1 MNPSYSRRIGL
12 HVEKDNGE
20 VVLGNGLEVELEGS
34 VNVHVKI
41 QQYQSQVSCLVTKL
55 SDGFD
60 LILGDNWLN
69 KHRAYID
76 YDSKDCILHKGNKK
90 ITISSVNTSKKK
102 FKPQDKILSA
112 LQFKRVVKKGCQPL
126 LVHLKKIESG
136 EPLENSPIEFVSLK
150 VEDSFVGPLVKAYE
164 DIFQPIPP
172 GLPPEREIAHT
183 IPLEEGHKPP
193 FRPIYRLSPLEI
205 EETKRQIAEYI
216 HKGWIEPSSS
226 PYGSPILFVKKKDGG
241 LRMVIDYRALNKL
254 TIKNQYPLPRI
265 DDLFDQLA
273 GSCVFSSL
281 DVVQGYHQIRTSEED
296 VPKMKM

>member
-1 MNPSYSRRIGL
+1 MYYDPPKPRILNALSRSSGLAMQFLGNVSGMDAHILLDTAASHCYLNSSYARRIGL

-90 ITISSVNTSKKK
+90 ITISNVNTSKKK

-136 EPLENSPIEFVSLK
+136 EPLENSPMESISLK

-164 DIFQPIPP
+164 DIFS
-172 GLPPEREIAHT
+172 T
-183 IPLEEGHKPP
+183 N
-193 FRPIYRLSPLEI
+193 
-205 EETKRQIAEYI
+205 T
-216 HKGWIEPSSS
+216 
-226 PYGSPILFVKKKDGG
+226 
-241 LRMVIDYRALNKL
+241 
-254 TIKNQYPLPRI
+254 PRV
-265 DDLFDQLA
+265 
-273 GSCVFSSL
+273 S
-281 DVVQGYHQIRTSEED
+281 T
-296 VPKMKM
+296 